1 MKQKTNLKDKVV
13 TVIGATSGIGAAT
26 AEYLLAEGARVI
38 ATGRRKDR
46 LDALSEAHGATVL
59 PVPLD
64 LTDPGAVAGFEASL
78 PEDWREIY
86 ALVVCSGHDAG
97 GRQPFHETPVHDL
110 ASVIDTNVTGTIRVC
125 RALIEGMRAR
135 GEGHVVTLGS
145 VSGLRTYPGGAG
157 YTASK
162 FAVRAL
168 TEVLR
173 HDYRTDPIRVT
184 EVLPGLVRTE
194 FATARHKGDE
204 ATATAFYDGAPG
216 TLDPEDIADAI
227 VYALTRPASVDVA
240 QMVVVPTSN
249 KI

>member
-1 MKQKTNLKDKVV
+1 M
-13 TVIGATSGIGAAT
+13 
-26 AEYLLAEGARVI
+26 I

-46 LDALSEAHGATVL
+46 LDALSEAHGAAAL

-86 ALVVCSGHDAG
+86 AWVVCSGHDAG
-97 GRQPFHETPVHDL
+97 GRQPFHETPVDDL

-194 FATARHKGDE
+194 FATARHKDE

>member
-1 MKQKTNLKDKVV
+1 MKKRMDLTGKVV
-13 TVIGATSGIGAAT
+13 AVIGATSGIGAST
-26 AEYLLAEGARVI
+26 VEYLAAEGARVI
-38 ATGRRKDR
+38 ATGRRQERLGALADR
-46 LDALSEAHGATVL
+46 HGASVL
-59 PVPLD
+59 PVAMD
-64 LTDPGAVAGFEASL
+64 VTDADAVSGFEAAL
-78 PEDWREIY
+78 PSDWRDVH
-86 ALVVCSGHDAG
+86 AVVVCSGHDAG
-97 GRQPFHETPVHDL
+97 GRQRFDQTPVEDL

-125 RALIEGMRAR
+125 RALIEGMIAR

-145 VSGLRTYPGGAG
+145 VSGLKTYPGGAS

-173 HDYRTDPIRVT
+173 HDYKTDPIRVT

-194 FATARHKGDE
+194 FATARHKGD
-204 ATATAFYDGAPG
+204 ADKASAFYDGADG

-227 VYALTRPASVDVA
+227 VWALTRPASVDVA
-240 QMVVVPTSN
+240 QIVVVPTTN